1 MSKQQHW
8 YNTSVEE
15 TFRQLDT
22 GIQGLNSEEVS
33 KRQAE
38 YGRNI
43 LPEPKGKTLFSIFIS
58 QFLSPLIYVLIGAAI
73 LSIVIGDISDALFI
87 FAIIIINAILGTWQE
102 WKAENSAAA
111 LKEMVKVKARV
122 LRDHEWM
129 DTDAQELVPG
139 DIIRL
144 ESGMKVPADARII
157 EANEILTEEALLTGE
172 SMAVNKT
179 SNILTLDKPSIGDQT
194 NMLFA
199 ATTVLKG
206 RAVAVVV
213 GTAIHTELGK
223 IAASLSES
231 PSERPPLLKRMD
243 AFSRNIS
250 IIVLFICI
258 ALGIIGWLRGMPWI
272 EILFFMV
279 AVGVSAIPEGL
290 PVALTV
296 ALSIGTRRM
305 AKRNVIVR
313 KLPAVEGLGSC
324 TMIASDKTGTL
335 TMDQQS
341 IETILLA
348 DHSRFSVKGKGF
360 SGDGSIDGMEDSD
373 NDQAKLEEL
382 ITISVLA
389 NESHLSK
396 NGDQWKHSGDAVDV
410 AFLSLAYKFGKD
422 PAYYKKRVE
431 VLSLVPYESEKK
443 YAGVFFRREGKI
455 YFGMKGALEV
465 VNNYLDNKE
474 KQLIHEQSEQ
484 LAIEGYRVITIAVTE
499 VSSPT
504 LEEVKTLDII
514 GLAGLI
520 DPLREEAKDAIDLCK
535 KAGIRVAMVT
545 GDHPATALT
554 IANQL
559 GIATDKSEVITG
571 KELDEIEGKPDFAEL
586 IKNKNVFA
594 RVAPLQKKNIVD
606 AMKKNGNFVSVTG
619 DGANDAPALKVAHIG
634 IAMGSGTDLAK
645 EASSLIV
652 TDNNFASIAA
662 GVEEGRYTYDNLRKI
677 VYLLISTGAAEILMV
692 AIPLIFGLP
701 LPFVAVQ
708 LLWLNLVTNGIQELS
723 LAFEE
728 GDPLSMQKPP
738 RDPKESIFDKLMNRQ
753 IILSA
758 IVMSCVTITTW
769 YWLTIQSD
777 YRESHARS
785 VIVMLMVL
793 IQNFHV
799 LNCRS
804 EIRSIFSLSFKK
816 NNVVLL
822 SIILAQIVHV
832 AATYTPGLSDVLK
845 LEPITLKE
853 WLILLPLASI
863 ILIGME
869 IYKFILR
876 KRVSASL
883 LSR

>member
-1 MSKQQHW
+1 MDLTQHW
-8 YNTSVEE
+8 YLKSEEE
-15 TFRQLDT
+15 TLQLLST
-22 GIQGLNSEEVS
+22 NSGGLSDEAVTE
-33 KRQAE
+33 RQAE
-38 YGRNI
+38 YGKNI

-73 LSIVIGDISDALFI
+73 LSIVIGDLKDALFI

-111 LKEMVKVKARV
+111 LKEMVRVKAKVYRNNNLV
-122 LRDHEWM
+122 EV
-129 DTDAQELVPG
+129 DAQELVPG

-144 ESGMKVPADARII
+144 ESGMKVPADARIL
-157 EANEILTEEALLTGE
+157 ESNELLTEEALLTGE
-172 SMAVNKT
+172 SMAIEKT
-179 SNILTLDKPSIGDQT
+179 SKLLNLDRPSIGDQI
-194 NMLFA
+194 NMVFA

-206 RAVAVVV
+206 RAKAVIVST
-213 GTAIHTELGK
+213 GIKTELGK

-231 PSERPPLLKRMD
+231 KSERPPLLQRMD

-250 IIVLFICI
+250 VIVLFVCI
-258 ALGIIGWLRGMPWI
+258 ALGVIGWLRGMPWM

-341 IETILLA
+341 VETILLS
-348 DHSRFSVKGKGF
+348 DNVRFSVSGEGYSGEGKIT
-360 SGDGSIDGMEDSD
+360 SNHSNNDSLD
-373 NDQAKLEEL
+373 RLETL
-382 ITISVLA
+382 ISVAVLA
-389 NESHLSK
+389 NESQLKKS
-396 NGDQWKHSGDAVDV
+396 GDEWKYSGDAVDV
-410 AFLSLAYKFGKD
+410 ALLSLAYKSGND
-422 PAYYKKRVE
+422 PAYYEEKFE
-431 VLSLVPYESEKK
+431 VISLVPYESEKK
-443 YAGVFFRREGKI
+443 FGGVFFRRGEQI
-455 YFGMKGALEV
+455 YFGLKGALEIV
-465 VNNYLDNKE
+465 YQYLDEREIK
-474 KQLIHEQSEQ
+474 IAHEQSEQ
-484 LAIEGYRVITIAVTE
+484 LAIEGYRVITIAITKVN
-499 VSSPT
+499 SPSM
-504 LEEVKTLDII
+504 EEIKTLDVL
-514 GLAGLI
+514 GMVGLI
-520 DPLREEAKDAIDLCK
+520 DPLRPEAREAIDLCK
-535 KAGIRVAMVT
+535 QAGIRVAMIT

-554 IANQL
+554 IATQL
-559 GIATDKSEVITG
+559 GIAKDRSEVITG
-571 KELDEIEGKPDFAEL
+571 KELQEIENNVNFASL
-586 IKNKNVFA
+586 IKDKNVFA
-594 RVAPLQKKNIVD
+594 RVAPIQKKNIVD
-606 AMKKNGNFVSVTG
+606 AMKQNKNFVSVTG

-645 EASSLIV
+645 EAASLIV

-692 AIPLIFGLP
+692 AIPIIFGLP
-701 LPFVAVQ
+701 LPFIAVQ

-728 GDPLSMQKPP
+728 GDPLAMKKPP
-738 RDPKESIFDKLMNRQ
+738 RDPNESIFDKLMNNQ
-753 IILSA
+753 IIVSA
-758 IVMSCVTITTW
+758 IVMSIITILTW
-769 YWLTIQSD
+769 YWLTIQPD
-777 YRESHARS
+777 YNEIHART
-785 VIVMLMVL
+785 VIMMLMVL

-816 NNVVLL
+816 NNTVII
-822 SIILAQIVHV
+822 SIILAQLVHI
-832 AATYTPGLSDVLK
+832 AASYTPGLRDILQ

-853 WLILLPLASI
+853 WLFLIPLASL
-863 ILIGME
+863 ILFAME
-869 IYKFILR
+869 IYKYILR
-876 KRVSASL
+876 RKAGIR
-883 LSR
+883 

>member
-1 MSKQQHW
+1 MDLTQHW
-8 YNTSVEE
+8 YLKSEEE
-15 TFRQLDT
+15 TLQLLST
-22 GIQGLNSEEVS
+22 NSGGLSDEAVTE
-33 KRQAE
+33 RQAE
-38 YGRNI
+38 YGKNI

-73 LSIVIGDISDALFI
+73 LSIVIGDLKDALFI

-111 LKEMVKVKARV
+111 LKEMVRVKAKVYRNNNLV
-122 LRDHEWM
+122 EV
-129 DTDAQELVPG
+129 DAQELVPG

-144 ESGMKVPADARII
+144 ESGMKVPADARIL
-157 EANEILTEEALLTGE
+157 ESNELLTEEALLTGE
-172 SMAVNKT
+172 SMAIEKT
-179 SNILTLDKPSIGDQT
+179 SKLLNLDRPSIGDQI
-194 NMLFA
+194 NMVFA

-206 RAVAVVV
+206 RAKAVIVST
-213 GTAIHTELGK
+213 GIKTELGK

-231 PSERPPLLKRMD
+231 KSERPPLLQRMD

-250 IIVLFICI
+250 VIVLFVCI
-258 ALGIIGWLRGMPWI
+258 ALGVIGWLRGMPWM

-341 IETILLA
+341 VETILLS
-348 DHSRFSVKGKGF
+348 DNVRFSVSGEGYSGEGKIT
-360 SGDGSIDGMEDSD
+360 SDHSNNDSLD
-373 NDQAKLEEL
+373 RLETL
-382 ITISVLA
+382 ISVAVLA
-389 NESHLSK
+389 NESQLKKS
-396 NGDQWKHSGDAVDV
+396 GDEWKYSGDAVDV
-410 AFLSLAYKFGKD
+410 ALLSLAYKSGYD
-422 PAYYKKRVE
+422 PAYYEEKFE
-431 VLSLVPYESEKK
+431 VISLVPYESEKK
-443 YAGVFFRREGKI
+443 FGGVFFRRGEQI
-455 YFGMKGALEV
+455 YFGLKGALEIV
-465 VNNYLDNKE
+465 YQYLDEREIK
-474 KQLIHEQSEQ
+474 IAHEQSEQ
-484 LAIEGYRVITIAVTE
+484 LAIEGYRVITIAITKVN
-499 VSSPT
+499 SPSM
-504 LEEVKTLDII
+504 EEIKTLDVL
-514 GLAGLI
+514 GMVGLI
-520 DPLREEAKDAIDLCK
+520 DPLRPEAREAIDLCK
-535 KAGIRVAMVT
+535 EAGIRVAMIT

-554 IANQL
+554 IATQL
-559 GIATDKSEVITG
+559 GIAKDRSEVITG
-571 KELDEIEGKPDFAEL
+571 KELQEIENNENFASL
-586 IKNKNVFA
+586 IKDKNVFA
-594 RVAPLQKKNIVD
+594 RVAPIQKKNIVD
-606 AMKKNGNFVSVTG
+606 AMKQNKNFVSVTG

-645 EASSLIV
+645 EAASLIV

-692 AIPLIFGLP
+692 AIPIIFGLP
-701 LPFVAVQ
+701 LPFIAVQ

-728 GDPLSMQKPP
+728 GDPLAMKKPP
-738 RDPKESIFDKLMNRQ
+738 RDPNESIFDKLMNNQ
-753 IILSA
+753 IIVSA
-758 IVMSCVTITTW
+758 IVMSIITILTW
-769 YWLTIQSD
+769 YWLTIQPD
-777 YRESHARS
+777 YNEIHART
-785 VIVMLMVL
+785 VIMMLMVL

-816 NNVVLL
+816 NNTVII
-822 SIILAQIVHV
+822 SIILAQLVHI
-832 AATYTPGLSDVLK
+832 AASYTPGLRDILQ

-853 WLILLPLASI
+853 WLFLIPLASL
-863 ILIGME
+863 ILFAME
-869 IYKFILR
+869 IYKYILR
-876 KRVSASL
+876 RKAGIR
-883 LSR
+883 

>member
-1 MSKQQHW
+1 MDLTQHW
-8 YNTSVEE
+8 YSKSDEE
-15 TFRQLDT
+15 TLQLLSTSGGGLSDET
-22 GIQGLNSEEVS
+22 VIQ
-33 KRQAE
+33 RQAE
-38 YGRNI
+38 YGKNI

-73 LSIVIGDISDALFI
+73 LSIVIGDLKDALFI

-111 LKEMVKVKARV
+111 LKEMVRVKAKVYRNNNLV
-122 LRDHEWM
+122 EI
-129 DTDAQELVPG
+129 DAEELVPG

-144 ESGMKVPADARII
+144 ESGMKVPADARIL
-157 EANEILTEEALLTGE
+157 ESNELLTEEALLTGE
-172 SMAVNKT
+172 SMAIEKT
-179 SNILTLDKPSIGDQT
+179 SKLLNLDRPSIGDQL
-194 NMLFA
+194 NMVFA

-206 RAVAVVV
+206 RAKAVIVST
-213 GTAIHTELGK
+213 GIKTEIGK

-231 PSERPPLLKRMD
+231 KSERPPLLQRMD

-250 IIVLFICI
+250 VIVLFVCI
-258 ALGIIGWLRGMPWI
+258 ALGVIGWLRGMPLM

-341 IETILLA
+341 VETILLS
-348 DHSRFSVKGKGF
+348 DNVRFSVSGNGNSGEGKIE
-360 SGDGSIDGMEDSD
+360 SDHSNNDSL
-373 NDQAKLEEL
+373 NRLETL
-382 ITISVLA
+382 ISVAVLA
-389 NESHLSK
+389 NESQLKKS
-396 NGDQWKHSGDAVDV
+396 GDGWKYSGDAVDV
-410 AFLSLAYKFGKD
+410 ALLSLAYKSGND
-422 PAYYKKRVE
+422 PAYYEEKFE
-431 VLSLVPYESEKK
+431 VISLVPYESEKK
-443 YAGVFFRREGKI
+443 FGGVFFRRGEQI
-455 YFGMKGALEV
+455 YFGLKGALEIV
-465 VNNYLDNKE
+465 YQYLDDKE
-474 KQLIHEQSEQ
+474 IKIAHEQSEQ
-484 LAIEGYRVITIAVTE
+484 LAIEGYRVITIAITKVN
-499 VSSPT
+499 SPSM
-504 LEEVKTLDII
+504 EEVKTLDIL
-514 GLAGLI
+514 GMVGLI
-520 DPLREEAKDAIDLCK
+520 DPLRPEARDAIDLCK
-535 KAGIRVAMVT
+535 QAGIRVAMIT

-554 IANQL
+554 IATQL
-559 GIATDKSEVITG
+559 GIAKDRSEVITG
-571 KELDEIEGKPDFAEL
+571 KELHEIENNENFASL
-586 IKNKNVFA
+586 IKDKNVFA
-594 RVAPLQKKNIVD
+594 RVAPIQKKNIVD
-606 AMKKNGNFVSVTG
+606 AMKQNKNFVSVTG

-645 EASSLIV
+645 EAASLIV

-692 AIPLIFGLP
+692 AIPIIFGLP
-701 LPFVAVQ
+701 LPFIAVQ

-728 GDPLSMQKPP
+728 GDPLAMKKPP
-738 RDPKESIFDKLMNRQ
+738 RDPNESIFDKLMNNQ
-753 IILSA
+753 IIVSA
-758 IVMSCVTITTW
+758 IIMSVITILTW
-769 YWLTIQSD
+769 YWLTIQPD
-777 YRESHARS
+777 YNEVHART
-785 VIVMLMVL
+785 VIMMLMVL

-816 NNVVLL
+816 NNTVII
-822 SIILAQIVHV
+822 SIILAQLVHI
-832 AATYTPGLSDVLK
+832 AASYTPGLSDILK

-853 WLILLPLASI
+853 WVFLIPLASL
-863 ILIGME
+863 ILFTME
-869 IYKFILR
+869 IYKYVLR
-876 KRVSASL
+876 KKAGI
-883 LSR
+883 